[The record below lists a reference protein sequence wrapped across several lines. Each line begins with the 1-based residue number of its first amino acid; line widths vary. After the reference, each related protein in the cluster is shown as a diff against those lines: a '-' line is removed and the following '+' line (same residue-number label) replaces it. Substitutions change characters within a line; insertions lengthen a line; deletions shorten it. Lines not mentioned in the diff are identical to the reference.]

1 MRTPLDLG
9 AATQIHAEEHVR
21 ARQHDLLR
29 MARHAR
35 ESRKRI
41 EPLFPKNIFRDSAWD
56 MLLELFIAAEQN
68 ERLCVKDL
76 IQLSGDSSTSA
87 IRRIDQLEAAGFL
100 RRQIDDQDQRRVW
113 VRLTERGY
121 QALATM
127 LRHLFDVGDRPPA
140 SAPRSFAPE

>member
-1 MRTPLDLG
+1 
-9 AATQIHAEEHVR
+9 
-21 ARQHDLLR
+21 

-35 ESRKRI
+35 DSRKRI

-56 MLLELFIAAEQN
+56 MLLELFIATQQN

-76 IQLSGDSSTSA
+76 VQLSGDSSTSA
-87 IRRIDQLEAAGFL
+87 IRRIDQLEGAGFL

-113 VRLTERGY
+113 VRLTEKGY

-127 LRHLFDVGDRPPA
+127 LRHLFDVGDCPPV

>member
-1 MRTPLDLG
+1 MRTPPDFG
-9 AATQIHAEEHVR
+9 ATTQIRAEARVR
-21 ARQHDLLR
+21 TSQQELLR

-35 ESRKRI
+35 DSRKRI

-56 MLLELFIAAEQN
+56 MLLELFIATQQN

-76 IQLSGDSSTSA
+76 VQLSGDSSTSA
-87 IRRIDQLEAAGFL
+87 IRRIDQLEGAGFL

-113 VRLTERGY
+113 VRLTEKGY

-127 LRHLFDVGDRPPA
+127 LRHLFDVGDCPPV